1 MARVSLG
8 VDDDDDELVVSP
20 APAPSLPSP
29 AAPVAAAS
37 ASPAVLA
44 PEEMQ
49 PNPENP
55 RPNELEV
62 EETATDLRDNGQLQ
76 NINVMTRA
84 AFLDRKPHLADQL
97 GPAPYVVING
107 CRRLAG
113 ARRAGV
119 SLRYDLRDDW
129 TEDQIDEAVIRENE
143 HRLALHPLHVAR
155 HLVRMLPRYED
166 SHRKLGKALGKT
178 HSWVAQRVNLTKLH
192 PDLQAAVEDGRV
204 PFTLARECVRL
215 HPDLHTPLAS
225 GRLPAEVAQ
234 DWVIT
239 TRLKPSEQLARWQ
252 AGPPY
257 RTGPD
262 TEPVPPRPAPR
273 RAAFVLRLTERTP
286 TTLASALREQ
296 LSADEVSEL
305 IEALRQ
311 SPDAP

>member
-8 VDDDDDELVVSP
+8 VDDDDEELVVSP
-20 APAPSLPSP
+20 APTPSAPP
-29 AAPVAAAS
+29 ASTP
-37 ASPAVLA
+37 PAVLA

-55 RPNELEV
+55 RPGELEV

-76 NINVMTRA
+76 NINVMTRS
-84 AFLDRKPHLADQL
+84 AFLDRKPYLADQL
-97 GPAPYVVING
+97 TSAPYVVVNG

-113 ARRAGV
+113 AQRAGV
-119 SLRYDLRDDW
+119 GLRYDVRDEW
-129 TEDQIDEAVIRENE
+129 TENQIDEAVIRENE
-143 HRLALHPLHVAR
+143 HRLALRPLYVGR
-155 HLVRMLPRYED
+155 HLVRMLPRYD
-166 SHRKLGKALGKT
+166 GSHRQLGKALGKT

-192 PDLQAAVEDGRV
+192 PALQDAVEDGRV

-215 HPDLHTPLAS
+215 HPDLHEKLAS
-225 GRLPAEVAQ
+225 GRLSVEVAT

-239 TRLKPSEQLARWQ
+239 TRLKPSEQLARWL

-262 TEPVPPRPAPR
+262 PEPAPERPARP
-273 RAAFVLRLTERTP
+273 RAAFVLRLAERTP
-286 TTLASALREQ
+286 STLASALREQ

-305 IEALRQ
+305 IDALSRPTDTQ
-311 SPDAP
+311 